1 MQTIEELRAELM
13 YMRERLQQVQSEL
26 MKSENNWNW
35 KKFEYL
41 LDERDEIEEK
51 ISELN
56 QKISELE

>member
-35 KKFEYL
+35 EKFEYL
-41 LDERDEIEEK
+41 LDKRDEIEEK

>member
-13 YMRERLQQVQSEL
+13 YMRERLQQVQSEI

-35 KKFEYL
+35 EKFEYL

-51 ISELN
+51 IFELN

>member
-13 YMRERLQQVQSEL
+13 YMRERLQKVQSEL

-35 KKFEYL
+35 EKFEYL

-56 QKISELE
+56 QRISELE

>member
-35 KKFEYL
+35 EKFEYL

>member
-13 YMRERLQQVQSEL
+13 YMRERLQKVQSEL

-35 KKFEYL
+35 EKFEYL

>member
-1 MQTIEELRAELM
+1 MQTIEELRAELI
-13 YMRERLQQVQSEL
+13 YMRERLQKVQSEL

-35 KKFEYL
+35 EKFEYL